1 MAMAAGVVVLVIMAV
16 ELELQDILGMAAM
29 VLLAMLTVLLA
40 QGVAA
45 VAAQQ

>member
-1 MAMAAGVVVLVIMAV
+1 MAMAAGVVVVVLMAV
-16 ELELQDILGMAAM
+16 ELELEDILGMAAM
-29 VLLAMLTVLLA
+29 AHLAMLTVLLA